1 MNNDPI
7 AVLATAT
14 GVKQKKNEDAQ
25 VYYQRLVAGVAELS
39 DEEWNKLPREA
50 QDWYNAAA
58 EEVNQGKPVSTPD
71 GKESTAGDAS
81 ADADAGDAKEE
92 DPDATAKKVKPISAA
107 RKARE
112 EKRAADKAA
121 KEAPVVTEED
131 KKKPPAK
138 DGPSPTGRARELM
151 MLDADITSAQVRDQL
166 QKEGYPLPAL
176 SSLQAMRSDTR
187 SSLAILQK
195 AGRLKAAA
203 KG

>member
-1 MNNDPI
+1 
-7 AVLATAT
+7 
-14 GVKQKKNEDAQ
+14 
-25 VYYQRLVAGVAELS
+25 
-39 DEEWNKLPREA
+39 
-50 QDWYNAAA
+50 
-58 EEVNQGKPVSTPD
+58 TPD
-71 GKESTAGDAS
+71 GKEAV
-81 ADADAGDAKEE
+81 ADDEKPAADSDAKEDSE
-92 DPDATAKKVKPISAA
+92 AKKVKPISAA
-107 RKARE
+107 RKARD
-112 EKRAADKAA
+112 EKRAADKAQ

-131 KKKPPAK
+131 KKKPAAK

-203 KG
+203 